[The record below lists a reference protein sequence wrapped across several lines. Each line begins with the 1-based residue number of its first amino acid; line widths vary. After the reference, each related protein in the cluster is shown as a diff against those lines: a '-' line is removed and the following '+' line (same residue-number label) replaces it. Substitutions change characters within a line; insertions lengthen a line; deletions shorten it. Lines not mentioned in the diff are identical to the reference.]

1 MASFCPNCGNPLPDF
16 GRFCPKC
23 GQEINTESAS
33 QDEAYQAPQEQ
44 FQNQYSYQQ
53 DQGWQQQDQGWQQ
66 PNQNWQQPNQNW
78 QQPAPK
84 KSKAGLIIGLVVL
97 LLAGLGAVACFVWPG
112 FLNDKQEP
120 APTTATATA
129 TEAPT
134 APETIA
140 TVPATQPPV
149 TVATATEA
157 PTAPATEAAPGNPFL
172 DVSEDD
178 PCYNEYL
185 WAYTNGVI
193 SGDRLNGD
201 QILTRGEVMELL
213 WKVFG
218 RPAPLQTEMPFTDI
232 TASDSCYPA
241 VLWAYSIH
249 LVSGSGE
256 GLFNPNN
263 SMTRDQVAA
272 VLFKAMKGDATGLPQ
287 AYTDVG
293 PDQYYYK
300 AVNWGC
306 SKGIL
311 ERGSD
316 FLFRPSDPLPRSVFI
331 CWLAR
336 AMNPDLALEP
346 GISQSPIAG

>member
-33 QDEAYQAPQEQ
+33 QNEAYQAPQEQ

-53 DQGWQQQDQGWQQ
+53 DQGWQQQDQG
-66 PNQNWQQPNQNW
+66 WQQPNQNW

-157 PTAPATEAAPGNPFL
+157 PTAPATEAAP
-172 DVSEDD
+172 
-178 PCYNEYL
+178 
-185 WAYTNGVI
+185 AI
-193 SGDRLNGD
+193 
-201 QILTRGEVMELL
+201 
-213 WKVFG
+213 
-218 RPAPLQTEMPFTDI
+218 
-232 TASDSCYPA
+232 
-241 VLWAYSIH
+241 
-249 LVSGSGE
+249 
-256 GLFNPNN
+256 
-263 SMTRDQVAA
+263 
-272 VLFKAMKGDATGLPQ
+272 
-287 AYTDVG
+287 
-293 PDQYYYK
+293 
-300 AVNWGC
+300 
-306 SKGIL
+306 
-311 ERGSD
+311 
-316 FLFRPSDPLPRSVFI
+316 RS
-331 CWLAR
+331 WT
-336 AMNPDLALEP
+336 
-346 GISQSPIAG
+346 